1 LLSLPLFLAA
11 RKVAEKNRRAGS
23 VLLKIV
29 LIVTGDPQPLRL
41 NGITSLNYVRDRSSS
56 LQFYYEYFTGA
67 VNNMEE

>member
-1 LLSLPLFLAA
+1 LAA
-11 RKVAEKNRRAGS
+11 RKVAEKHALSEAEGNRRAGS

-41 NGITSLNYVRDRSSS
+41 SGITSLNYVRDRSSS

-67 VNNMEE
+67 VL